1 VASVILVLKTLVRLI
16 GFLLALAL
24 CIIGLALAVFSIQ
37 GGKSGL
43 SITHLA
49 HLVHLPALR
58 HDVDTFLTR
67 MEASGPVAV
76 VALAS
81 GVGAVIIGVLALVG
95 VLVPTRERL
104 LTLSSSGDEALL
116 ARRRALA
123 ALTRSLAERADGVSE
138 AKVRVRV
145 RVRRRGGGKL
155 TVRAQHTRA
164 TDATAARS
172 ALEAA
177 LAPLIGPLPL
187 SAKLKVRPPE
197 QGAGVE

>member
-1 VASVILVLKTLVRLI
+1 MASVILVLKTLVRLI

-67 MEASGPVAV
+67 MEASGPIAV

-123 ALTRSLAERADGVSE
+123 ALARSLAERADGVSE
-138 AKVRVRV
+138 AKVRV

-164 TDATAARS
+164 ADATAARS

>member
-1 VASVILVLKTLVRLI
+1 MASVILVLKTLVRLI

-67 MEASGPVAV
+67 MEASGPIAV

-123 ALTRSLAERADGVSE
+123 ALARSLAERADGVSE

-145 RVRRRGGGKL
+145 RRRGGGKL
-155 TVRAQHTRA
+155 TVRAQHSRA
-164 TDATAARS
+164 ADATAARS

>member
-1 VASVILVLKTLVRLI
+1 MALVILVLKTLVRLI

-67 MEASGPVAV
+67 MEASGPIAV

-123 ALTRSLAERADGVSE
+123 ALARSLAERADGVSE
-138 AKVRVRV
+138 AKVRV

-177 LAPLIGPLPL
+177 LAPLIGPLSL

>member
-1 VASVILVLKTLVRLI
+1 MALVILVLKTLVRLI

-123 ALTRSLAERADGVSE
+123 ALARSLAERADGVSE
-138 AKVRVRV
+138 AKVRV

-164 TDATAARS
+164 SDATAARS

-187 SAKLKVRPPE
+187 STKLKVRPPE

>member
-67 MEASGPVAV
+67 MEASGPIAV

-123 ALTRSLAERADGVSE
+123 ALARSLAERADGVSE
-138 AKVRVRV
+138 AKVRV

-164 TDATAARS
+164 ADATAARS